1 MILHTDSTDNS
12 KDPSAPDMDEN
23 GDLTEAADR
32 TLGSPA
38 VRKQMAA
45 DHNEQKTAENA
56 ERRTV
61 CEEE

>member
-23 GDLTEAADR
+23 GDLTAADR

-38 VRKQMAA
+38 VRKQ
-45 DHNEQKTAENA
+45 TAGRSVPTNQ
-56 ERRTV
+56 TL
-61 CEEE
+61 

>member
-38 VRKQMAA
+38 VRKQMAGKSVPTSQTLYM
-45 DHNEQKTAENA
+45 NG
-56 ERRTV
+56 
-61 CEEE
+61 CGS

>member
-32 TLGSPA
+32 ALGSPA
-38 VRKQMAA
+38 VRKMAGRSVPTS
-45 DHNEQKTAENA
+45 QTL
-56 ERRTV
+56 
-61 CEEE
+61 

>member
-23 GDLTEAADR
+23 GDLTAAADR

-38 VRKQMAA
+38 VRKQAA
-45 DHNEQKTAENA
+45 GRSVPTSQTL
-56 ERRTV
+56 
-61 CEEE
+61 

>member
-38 VRKQMAA
+38 VRKQMAGRSA
-45 DHNEQKTAENA
+45 PTSQTL
-56 ERRTV
+56 
-61 CEEE
+61 